1 MEYKFKVIYTVKH
14 INKKSALYNMI
25 SENQTCKFGS
35 LQSAIKYVRDITG
48 YRNSKIQV
56 MGKPTIERIQN

>member
-14 INKKSALYNMI
+14 INKKSVLYNMI

-35 LQSAIKYVRDITG
+35 LQGAIKYVRDMTG

-56 MGKPTIERIQN
+56 MGTPTIERIEN